1 MKMSFRV
8 ISAAALALSIG
19 VAAPLSATA
28 ASFGD
33 GFAVSGNASP
43 SLPSCTEEGVFEEF
57 TLSNLGD
64 PYSDASG
71 ENEALGDNSLVLVK
85 GRDPYFPWALKLI
98 DANGDELRYD
108 SDTSEWIG
116 SDDPAFGGAE
126 PWSST
131 GLVYGRSSE
140 GRYYVSYDTD
150 EGVFLADEDPG
161 DSVSY
166 TPTDELN
173 DCVEQ
178 AAVLKGSVKLDPKS
192 GGSSPTVE
200 SAQIT
205 AIAFTG
211 LDVQTVAGF
220 FALGIGSIVTG
231 AVLFARRRRASR

>member
-1 MKMSFRV
+1 MKKSLQMLG
-8 ISAAALALSIG
+8 AAALAVSFGISS
-19 VAAPLSATA
+19 PLSATA

-43 SLPSCTEEGVFEEF
+43 ALPSCTEEGVFEEF

-85 GRDPYFPWALKLI
+85 GRDPYFPWALKLV
-98 DANGDELRYD
+98 DPNGDELRYD
-108 SDTSEWIG
+108 SESSEWIG

-150 EGVFLADEDPG
+150 EGVFLADSDPG

-166 TPTDELN
+166 TPTDDLN

-211 LDVQTVAGF
+211 LDGETVAVF
-220 FALGIGSIVTG
+220 FALGVGSIVVG